1 MASIFHVTTADVWDA
16 AVAEGEYRQST
27 LDRTLEEEGFIH
39 CSTAAQVP
47 GTLRRFY
54 QGIDDLVRLEIDPD
68 QVKGRPVKLRG
79 AGMAGRHG
87 ATRCDPVPTVRPGD
101 VPGASVRSY
110 SS

>member
-1 MASIFHVTTADVWDA
+1 VVIQIGLGMVIGPHLLGWAHLDEVIDVLAEMGLVFLIFIFLA
-16 AVAEGEYRQST
+16 
-27 LDRTLEEEGFIH
+27 GF
-39 CSTAAQVP
+39 
-47 GTLRRFY
+47 
-54 QGIDDLVRLEIDPD
+54 EIDPD

-79 AGMAGRHG
+79 AGLAGRHG